1 MSSSNYAV
9 RLLAIAEQ
17 DLQDLVSYVAAENVT
32 AALSLADKIE
42 NALKKLRSHPHLGKV
57 PNDEKL
63 ARLRYRVL
71 VVESY
76 LMFYKVHGRTVLV
89 YRILH
94 GARDIP
100 TLFKDI

>member
-9 RLLAIAEQ
+9 RLLTIAEQ
-17 DLQDLVSYVAAENVT
+17 DLQDLVSYVAAENVP
-32 AALSLADKIE
+32 AALGLEDKIE
-42 NALKKLRSHPHLGKV
+42 NALKRLRSHPHLDKV

-63 ARLRYRVL
+63 VRLRYRVL

-76 LMFYKVHGRTVLV
+76 LMFYKIHGATVLV

-94 GARDIP
+94 GAQDIP
-100 TLFKDI
+100 TLFKDL